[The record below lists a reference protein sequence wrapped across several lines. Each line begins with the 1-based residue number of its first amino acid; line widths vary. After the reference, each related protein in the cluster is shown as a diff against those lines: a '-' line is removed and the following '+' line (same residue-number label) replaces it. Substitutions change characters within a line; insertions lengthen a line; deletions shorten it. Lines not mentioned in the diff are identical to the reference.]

1 MWKCQQE
8 QRVFPTVWLR
18 NCPSQ
23 YSKEYSSLYYTP
35 LNWTTPLQPSFTAV
49 YFLSGKKVMTG
60 AWKGH
65 LQVTSKKQVLL
76 YYEYRAR
83 FCKWQYANS
92 SILLYTHTHTPDL
105 SLYPVK
111 SHLNSIRPT
120 VWKSF
125 CQNDNKSTL
134 FFFFLL
140 LRQQPRPELWQ
151 QQQQSQSKHQA
162 TTSQYE
168 NREKCSDITAV

>member
-92 SILLYTHTHTPDL
+92 SILLYTHTHLISLFIPWSHIWIVSGQL
-105 SLYPVK
+105 SENLFVK
-111 SHLNSIRPT
+111 MTTKVRCFFSSYCCDNSHALSCDNNNNSH
-120 VWKSF
+120 S
-125 CQNDNKSTL
+125 QNTGL
-134 FFFFLL
+134 
-140 LRQQPRPELWQ
+140 QQVGMKTERN
-151 QQQQSQSKHQA
+151 A
-162 TTSQYE
+162 G
-168 NREKCSDITAV
+168 RTAVI